1 MRIITATLLLAG
13 ALAVSPV
20 VALAQSNSSASA
32 KPKATT
38 GTHVTATHAARGVV
52 KSMDANQLVISR
64 SGKKNSEMTFSLNNS
79 TQRSGT
85 IAVGSPVSVRY
96 QKQGTADIATAITAE
111 QTAQKA
117 THSNSA
123 HKS

>member
-1 MRIITATLLLAG
+1 MRIITATLLLVG
-13 ALAVSPV
+13 ALVAAPMS
-20 VALAQSNSSASA
+20 ALAQSSSSPA

-38 GTHVTATHAARGVV
+38 ATHATATHAARGVV
-52 KSMDANQLVISR
+52 KSMDSNTLVISR
-64 SGKKNSEMTFSLNNS
+64 SGKKTGVMTFTLSDT

-96 QKQGTADIATAITAE
+96 QKAGKTDIATAITAE
-111 QTAQKA
+111 QTAQKSA
-117 THSNSA
+117 HNNTA